1 MGLKRSGGIELFQ
14 GLFQYVDND
23 SSVHRLNPLV
33 KLFLLVPILLLAIAA
48 TGIVTLLLVL
58 SCVLVLYLLA
68 RIPRSRYRAI
78 LVITLISSFSFFFF
92 GMFFYFGF
100 YQHPEGSITIWLW
113 IFRPEQAESMP
124 ILGTIVLALTGGKG
138 IVVAQEGL
146 IWGTVTTL
154 KFSIALFSSNLM
166 IMTTK
171 PKEILLALNK
181 MGIPVKLTFVAMT
194 ALRFV
199 PVVMEE
205 WYTIVNAQQ
214 ARGLKMKK
222 LSARSIFEVLTTTI
236 TTLIVNIIKRARILA
251 LAMETRAFGANA
263 KKVSYDELKMS
274 RGDKILTSM
283 ILALTIFIV
292 GLMLFYPYHT
302 GFTL

>member
-1 MGLKRSGGIELFQ
+1 MGFKGGAGLEMFQ

-23 SSVHRLNPLV
+23 SAIHKLNPLV
-33 KLFLLVPILLLAIAA
+33 KLFMLVPILLLAIGA
-48 TGIVTLLLVL
+48 TGIVTLLFVL
-58 SCVLVLYLLA
+58 SCVLGLYLLA
-68 RIPRSRYRAI
+68 RIPRARYRAI
-78 LVITLISSFSFFFF
+78 LVISLISSFSFFFF
-92 GMFFYFGF
+92 GLFFFFGF
-100 YQHPEGSITIWLW
+100 YQHAVGSVTIWLW
-113 IFRPEQAESMP
+113 IFRPEQASSIP
-124 ILGTIVLALTGGKG
+124 ILGPIILALTGGRG

-146 IWGTVTTL
+146 VWGTVTTL

-171 PKEILLALNK
+171 PKEILLSMNK
-181 MGIPVKLTFVAMT
+181 IGIPVKITFVAMT

-205 WYTIVNAQQ
+205 WYTILNAQQ
-214 ARGLKMKK
+214 ARGLKIKK
-222 LSARSIFEVLTTTI
+222 LSAKSLLEVLTTTI

-263 KKVSYDELKMS
+263 KKISYEELNMTRS
-274 RGDKILTSM
+274 DKILTAV
-283 ILALTIFIV
+283 IFALTVFIV

>member
-1 MGLKRSGGIELFQ
+1 MFQ

-23 SSVHRLNPLV
+23 SAIHRLNPLV
-33 KLFLLVPILLLAIAA
+33 KLFLLVPILLMAIAA
-48 TGIVTLLLVL
+48 TGIVTLFFVL
-58 SCVLVLYLLA
+58 SCVIMLYLLA

-78 LVITLISSFSFFFF
+78 LVIILVSSFSFFFF
-92 GMFFYFGF
+92 GLFFYFGF
-100 YQHPEGSITIWLW
+100 YQQAEGSVTVWLW

-124 ILGTIVLALTGGKG
+124 ILGPIILGLTGGRG
-138 IVVAQEGL
+138 VVVAQEGL

-154 KFSIALFSSNLM
+154 KFSIALFSGNLM

-171 PKEILLALNK
+171 PKEILLSLNK
-181 MGIPVKLTFVAMT
+181 MGVPVKLTFVAMT

-199 PVVMEE
+199 PVIMEE
-205 WYTIVNAQQ
+205 WYTILNAQQ
-214 ARGLKMKK
+214 ARGLKIRK
-222 LSARSIFEVLTTTI
+222 LNARSVFEVLTTTI

-263 KKVSYDELKMS
+263 KKVSYEEM
-274 RGDKILTSM
+274 RMTRRDKILASA
-283 ILALTIFIV
+283 IFALTAFIV

>member
-1 MGLKRSGGIELFQ
+1 MGFDGGAGLELFQ

-23 SSVHRLNPLV
+23 SAIHRLNPLV
-33 KLFLLVPILLLAIAA
+33 KLFMLFPILLLAIGA
-48 TGIVTLLLVL
+48 TGIVTLVFVL
-58 SCVLVLYLLA
+58 SCVLLLYVLA

-78 LVITLISSFSFFFF
+78 LVIGLISSFSFFFF
-92 GMFFYFGF
+92 GLFFFFGF
-100 YQHPEGSITIWLW
+100 YQHAEGSVTIWLW
-113 IFRPEQAESMP
+113 IFRPEQASSMP
-124 ILGTIVLALTGGKG
+124 ILGPIILALTGGRG

-146 IWGTVTTL
+146 VWGTVTTL

-171 PKEILLALNK
+171 PKEILLSLNK
-181 MGIPVKLTFVAMT
+181 IGIPVKLTFVAMT

-205 WYTIVNAQQ
+205 WYTILNAQQ
-214 ARGLKMKK
+214 ARGLKIKK
-222 LSARSIFEVLTTTI
+222 LSARSLFEVLTTTI

-251 LAMETRAFGANA
+251 LAMETRAFGANV
-263 KKVSYDELKMS
+263 KKVSYDELRMT
-274 RGDKILTSM
+274 RGDKILISST
-283 ILALTIFIV
+283 LALTVFIIV
-292 GLMLFYPYHT
+292 LMAFYPYHT

>member
-1 MGLKRSGGIELFQ
+1 MELKRGGEIVMFQ

-23 SSVHRLNPLV
+23 SLIHRLNPIV
-33 KLFLLVPILLLAIAA
+33 KLFLLVPILLLTIAA
-48 TGIVTLLLVL
+48 TGIVTLLFVL
-58 SCVLVLYLLA
+58 LCVLMLYLLA
-68 RIPRSRYRAI
+68 RIPLARYRAI
-78 LVITLISSFSFFFF
+78 VVISLISSFSFFFF
-92 GMFFYFGF
+92 GLFFYFGF
-100 YQHPEGSITIWLW
+100 YQHPESSITIWLW
-113 IFRPEQAESMP
+113 VFRPENA
-124 ILGTIVLALTGGKG
+124 GTIPVLGPIILWLTGGRG

-171 PKEILLALNK
+171 PKQILLALNK
-181 MGIPVKLTFVAMT
+181 WGIPVKLTFVAMT
-194 ALRFV
+194 SLRFV

-205 WYTIVNAQQ
+205 WYTIMNAQE
-214 ARGLKMKK
+214 ARGLKIRK
-222 LSARSIFEVLTTTI
+222 LSPRSVFEVLTTTI

-263 KKVSYDELKMS
+263 KKVSYEALKMT
-274 RGDKILTSM
+274 RGDKILT
-283 ILALTIFIV
+283 ATIFAVTVFIV